1 MPNARTLL
9 ATTTAIAALA
19 LTACGATHTEGHAG
33 PERTATVT
41 TTPTAKPSTPSA
53 HPLGYAA
60 TTDGDP
66 DTGGVLQITPTS
78 VIYATKTS
86 TDKPDNGRFVIIT
99 TKVQAMTAA
108 PAAETAPADGGGW
121 TYIAPDGQAIT
132 TMDGNATTVTLDDF
146 NGAGTFDP
154 GTFKWDSE
162 AFDIAPNQAG
172 GTLSYKDGSGHIT
185 RWTLPKTNTG
195 PQVDKVIKD
204 LQ

>member
-1 MPNARTLL
+1 MPNTRALL
-9 ATTTAIAALA
+9 TATTAIAALA
-19 LTACGATHTEGHAG
+19 LTACGATTGGNAR
-33 PERTATVT
+33 PERTAATPK
-41 TTPTAKPSTPSA
+41 TTPTPTPSTPA
-53 HPLGYAA
+53 AYKLGDAIQ
-60 TTDGDP
+60 TDGDP

-78 VIYATKTS
+78 VIYTTKTS
-86 TDKPDNGRFVIIT
+86 TDKPDNGRFIIIT

-121 TYIAPDGQAIT
+121 TYITPDGQAIS

-146 NGAGTFDP
+146 NGAGTIDP

-172 GTLSYKDGSGHIT
+172 GTLSYKDGRGHIT

-195 PQVDKVIKD
+195 PQVDKVLRE